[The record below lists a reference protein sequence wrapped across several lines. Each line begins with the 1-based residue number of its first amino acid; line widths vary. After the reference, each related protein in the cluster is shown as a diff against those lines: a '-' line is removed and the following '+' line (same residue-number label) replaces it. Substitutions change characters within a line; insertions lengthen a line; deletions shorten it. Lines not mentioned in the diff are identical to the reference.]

1 MTPETAEMAAGVD
14 RAALSP
20 PRQIRLAGGTDVRI
34 RCAAR

>member
-20 PRQIRLAGGTDVRI
+20 PRQIRLAGTDVRI